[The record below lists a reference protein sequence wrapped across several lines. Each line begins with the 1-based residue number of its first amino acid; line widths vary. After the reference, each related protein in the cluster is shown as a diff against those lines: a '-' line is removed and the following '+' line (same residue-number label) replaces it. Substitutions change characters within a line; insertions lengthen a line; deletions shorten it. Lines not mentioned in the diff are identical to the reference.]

1 MNITIVGLG
10 VIGGSIGLSLRGK
23 IYGAKIK
30 GIDINNETLDKAKEL
45 NIIEEGAIDGSKTS
59 TDIIKNSDIIFLSI
73 YPKAIKNFIDRYKNI
88 FKNGIIIIDTTG
100 IKKSLV
106 EEIVIP
112 SNVDFILT
120 HPMAGREKRGIEYA
134 SRKVFIGANFIITTR
149 DENKVKNIEA
159 VKFLAKKMGFTNIV
173 ETSIMEHDEIIAF
186 TSQLPH
192 AIAVAL
198 VNSDNLGVETGSF
211 IGDSYKEITRIA
223 NINEDLWSELFIN
236 NKENLIS
243 KMESFEKEFN
253 KIKIAIKNQDKK
265 ELKKI
270 FVNSS
275 EKRKKL

>member
-23 IYGAKIK
+23 IYGTKIK

-45 NIIEEGAIDGSKTS
+45 NIIEEGAIDGSEAS

-73 YPKAIKNFIDRYKNI
+73 YPKDIKKFVDKYRDT
-88 FKNGIIIIDTTG
+88 FKSGVTIIDTSG
-100 IKKSLV
+100 IKGSIVK
-106 EEIVIP
+106 EIDIP
-112 SNVDFILT
+112 KNIDFILV

-149 DENKVKNIEA
+149 DENKVKNIEV

-253 KIKIAIKNQDKK
+253 KIKIGIKNQDEK

>member
-30 GIDINNETLDKAKEL
+30 GIDINNKTLDKAKEL
-45 NIIEEGAIDGSKTS
+45 NIIEEGAIDGSEAS
-59 TDIIKNSDIIFLSI
+59 TDIIENSDIIFLSI
-73 YPKAIKNFIDRYKNI
+73 YPKDIKNFIDKYRDT
-88 FKNGIIIIDTTG
+88 FKSGVTIIDTSG
-100 IKKSLV
+100 IKGSIVK
-106 EEIVIP
+106 EIDIP
-112 SNVDFILT
+112 KNIDFILV

-134 SRKVFIGANFIITTR
+134 SRKVFIGANFIITIR

-253 KIKIAIKNQDKK
+253 KIKIGIKNQDEK

>member
-23 IYGAKIK
+23 IYDANIK
-30 GIDINNETLDKAKEL
+30 GIDINNETLDKALEL
-45 NIIEEGAIDGSKTS
+45 DIIAKGAIEGTEDAKEM
-59 TDIIKNSDIIFLSI
+59 IKSSDIIFLSI
-73 YPKAIKNFIDRYKNI
+73 YPKAIKNFIDKYKDI
-88 FKNGIIIIDTTG
+88 FKDEVIIIDTAG
-100 IKKSLV
+100 IKGSLIK
-106 EEIVIP
+106 EIDIP
-112 SNVDFILT
+112 SNIDFILT

-134 SRKVFIGANFIITTR
+134 SRKVFMGANFIITTR
-149 DENKVKNIEA
+149 DENKAKNIEE

-173 ETSIMEHDEIIAF
+173 ETSITEHDEIIAF

-198 VNSDNLGVETGSF
+198 VNSDNLGIETGSF

-243 KMESFEKEFN
+243 KIESFEYELN
-253 KIKIAIKNQDKK
+253 KIKIAIKNQD
-265 ELKKI
+265 ENALKKL
-270 FVNSS
+270 FVDSS
-275 EKRKKL
+275 DKRKKL

>member
-88 FKNGIIIIDTTG
+88 FKNGIIIIDTTC

-149 DENKVKNIEA
+149 DENKVKN
-159 VKFLAKKMGFTNIV
+159 
-173 ETSIMEHDEIIAF
+173 DEIIAF

>member
-30 GIDINNETLDKAKEL
+30 GIDINNKTLDKAKEL
-45 NIIEEGAIDGSKTS
+45 NIIEEGAIDGSEAS
-59 TDIIKNSDIIFLSI
+59 TDIIENSDIIFLSI
-73 YPKAIKNFIDRYKNI
+73 YPKDIKNFIDKYRDT
-88 FKNGIIIIDTTG
+88 FKSGVTIIDTSG
-100 IKKSLV
+100 IKGSIVK
-106 EEIVIP
+106 EIDIP
-112 SNVDFILT
+112 KNIDFILV

-253 KIKIAIKNQDKK
+253 KIKIGIKNQDEK

>member
-253 KIKIAIKNQDKK
+253 KIKIAIKNQDEK

-270 FVNSS
+270 FINSS

>member
-253 KIKIAIKNQDKK
+253 KIKIAIKNQDEK